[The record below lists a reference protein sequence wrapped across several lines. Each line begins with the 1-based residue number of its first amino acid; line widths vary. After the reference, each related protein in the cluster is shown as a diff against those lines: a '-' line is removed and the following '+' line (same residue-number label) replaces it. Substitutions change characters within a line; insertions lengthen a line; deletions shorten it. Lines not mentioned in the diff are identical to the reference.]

1 MEEKEEL
8 RTDTVSLVPKKKKK
22 KERER
27 GNRKRH
33 VVEID

>member
-8 RTDTVSLVPKKKKK
+8 RTDTVSPVQKKK

>member
-8 RTDTVSLVPKKKKK
+8 RTDTVSLVQKKKKK

>member
-8 RTDTVSLVPKKKKK
+8 RTDTVSLVQKKKRK

>member
-8 RTDTVSLVPKKKKK
+8 RTDTVSPVQKKKK

>member
-8 RTDTVSLVPKKKKK
+8 RTDTVSLVQKKKK